1 MFHTIKRILDIAGDQ
16 KKYIYAGIVCNIL
29 KTFSM
34 AMMLM
39 AVYVVISHLDSLTAE
54 VIGQGLGILI
64 ASVFGRFLF
73 QWLEDISMSAKG
85 FDIFR
90 DYRLAIGEK
99 MKSAPMGYF
108 SDQRLGTI
116 QTTLTSTV
124 VELEQYSM
132 LFITDIT
139 GGVSMSVIIIVMMLF
154 FSPWFS
160 LLSLAGLLVG
170 LYVLGMVQKAAAE
183 HTPKVQEAQEELVTQ
198 SLEYIRGIAVLRSF
212 SQTVGQD
219 GAVYQSFRRRQKA
232 ALDQEK
238 AALPAL
244 RLYILVFKLTGCALM
259 FLSTFLYLQGAIS
272 LTYCF
277 LFLVASFIL
286 YSEME
291 VMGDGSFLDKKIATE
306 LDRLEAVTNI
316 PSLDRTDKALA
327 PGRFDIE
334 LKEVS
339 FSYGGGRKVIDH
351 VSLKIPQG
359 TTCAVVGP
367 SGSGKTTLCSLIARF
382 WDVQEGSVCVGGM
395 DVKDCTADSLLKN
408 LSMVFQNVY
417 LFHDS
422 IENNIK
428 FGNPNATHGQ
438 VVEAAKRAQC
448 HDFIMALPDGYNTMV
463 GEGGS
468 TLSGGEKQRV
478 SIARAI
484 LKDAPIVILD
494 EATSSVDPEN
504 EPAFGRHPG
513 ADGGQNTHFHRP
525 PAFNRPGRGSDRGG
539 GPGTDRSAGDSRCA
553 DGAGRPLPPV
563 CSGPGAGRGL
573 AAGIIVFLGVVL
585 EGCRKAR
592 GRRHDA
598 GGLWPLTAC
607 QVCCLDILTISHSGG
622 TQPTIHHNKLYLIFR
637 LFSSLYHPE

>member
-16 KKYIYAGIVCNIL
+16 KKYIYAGIACNIL

-39 AVYVVISHLDSLTAE
+39 AVYVVISHLDSLTTE

-160 LLSLAGLLVG
+160 LLSLVGLLVG

-327 PGRFDIE
+327 PGCFDIE
-334 LKEVS
+334 LKDVS

-382 WDVQEGSVCVGGM
+382 WDVQEGSVCVGGT

-428 FGNPNATHGQ
+428 FGNPNATHEQ
-438 VVEAAKRAQC
+438 VVEAARRAQC

-468 TLSGGEKQRV
+468 TLSGVR
-478 SIARAI
+478 S
-484 LKDAPIVILD
+484 
-494 EATSSVDPEN
+494 
-504 EPAFGRHPG
+504 
-513 ADGGQNTHFHRP
+513 
-525 PAFNRPGRGSDRGG
+525 RGS
-539 GPGTDRSAGDSRCA
+539 
-553 DGAGRPLPPV
+553 PLPAP
-563 CSGPGAGRGL
+563 
-573 AAGIIVFLGVVL
+573 F
-585 EGCRKAR
+585 
-592 GRRHDA
+592 
-598 GGLWPLTAC
+598 
-607 QVCCLDILTISHSGG
+607 
-622 TQPTIHHNKLYLIFR
+622 
-637 LFSSLYHPE
+637 